1 MTNLSKRL
9 TSIVAMLSVF
19 GAKKAGTPLFFSRPK
34 GAGSEVFGKVKAKRF

>member
-1 MTNLSKRL
+1 MWGFVSKFEVCE
-9 TSIVAMLSVF
+9 IEYVVF

>member
-1 MTNLSKRL
+1 MWGFVCKLE
-9 TSIVAMLSVF
+9 VCGMEYVVF